1 MKDRLRASWKLEGDF
16 DIIDVSNGFF
26 LVNFD
31 LNADKEKIMH
41 GGPWMIFDHYLTVRQ
56 WDPEF
61 SALESK
67 VDKTLVWV
75 RFPGLGM
82 VYYNESVLLT
92 IAAANGR
99 PIKVDLNTLNMNR
112 GRFARVC
119 VEIDLNSPVVGK
131 FCLNDRWHKVEYEGL
146 HLLCTGCGCY
156 GHLIREC
163 PKTVFESTKK
173 HEDGFENTQKEE
185 EIHKASNQI
194 ETQPISKTEGNSKA
208 QSSIP
213 IDVHGEWMIVTRKK
227 RNTPQERKILGQG
240 KIHKGSSFGNPS
252 KNGIISDKE
261 KEKNLQFKDLTTQED
276 FTTLEVKMFSQAITF
291 KVSSKAS
298 HWICTAIYANP
309 HRHIRQA
316 LWDHL
321 DSVREEVSLP
331 WLVLGDFNEVTCAS
345 EVQGGH
351 FSPAKAT
358 RFNETIDKCKL
369 LDLENWVRFGD
380 RNTKFFHT
388 QTLVCRKRNKIHGL
402 FLDDG
407 TWSTDQEVLRFEARR
422 YFLSLFSNEN
432 MSNSHTFHNK
442 IIPQL
447 RQDEANLLMAPVT
460 MEEVH
465 STILGM
471 KSMKS
476 PGPDGFQPFFYK
488 KYWPIVGK
496 DLYIMVQN
504 AFRYGFADS
513 NLLDTLIVLI
523 PKVDH
528 PSNLKEFRPI
538 SLCNVAYK
546 VIMKVLVKRIR
557 PFISNLIGPFQ
568 SSFIPGRGTT
578 DNVIMANHSPTK
590 AR

>member
-1 MKDRLRASWKLEGDF
+1 MTEKKQGDFFSDPLEPEPPDREGSSTSLPTSFKDKVLGKTSRPSQTRDLVKDGSMSLELVEGNRLLPKFSIAPTKYEELCGPWKKCLIIKLLGKNIGFLTMKDRLRASWKLEGDF

-261 KEKNLQFKDLTTQED
+261 KEKNLQFKDLTTQEGKSS
-276 FTTLEVKMFSQAITF
+276 VKYIGGSA
-291 KVSSKAS
+291 KNDRKRS
-298 HWICTAIYANP
+298 
-309 HRHIRQA
+309 R
-316 LWDHL
+316 L
-321 DSVREEVSLP
+321 DSNKNP
-331 WLVLGDFNEVTCAS
+331 N
-345 EVQGGH
+345 
-351 FSPAKAT
+351 PKA
-358 RFNETIDKCKL
+358 
-369 LDLENWVRFGD
+369 
-380 RNTKFFHT
+380 
-388 QTLVCRKRNKIHGL
+388 
-402 FLDDG
+402 
-407 TWSTDQEVLRFEARR
+407 
-422 YFLSLFSNEN
+422 
-432 MSNSHTFHNK
+432 
-442 IIPQL
+442 IIPRGSETPL
-447 RQDEANLLMAPVT
+447 AKTIGLGLNPFLEGPRSLADGSKTTHDITSLGGPRYLLQFEKPSQVESWSDDSSNGSLSPKET
-460 MEEVH
+460 HE
-465 STILGM
+465 GM
-471 KSMKS
+471 H
-476 PGPDGFQPFFYK
+476 
-488 KYWPIVGK
+488 I
-496 DLYIMVQN
+496 
-504 AFRYGFADS
+504 
-513 NLLDTLIVLI
+513 DTL
-523 PKVDH
+523 
-528 PSNLKEFRPI
+528 PSSQRNDTTFR
-538 SLCNVAYK
+538 V
-546 VIMKVLVKRIR
+546 MD
-557 PFISNLIGPFQ
+557 
-568 SSFIPGRGTT
+568 T
-578 DNVIMANHSPTK
+578 DMT
-590 AR
+590 